1 MYEDIFYFVST
12 LLKRIGS
19 LLRFSVLL
27 FHYYTQRNKM
37 KIALVCQ
44 SLLLS
49 RALKSFLGEMVVPY
63 KQCDFVISDKKIELD
78 KPIFY
83 ISSNEGNL
91 VIPFSKSSLL
101 IELDKFFQH
110 LVLRQGNMDDM
121 MPSAKSTQELEEKI
135 TALTE
140 KFRTE
145 LIQTIRGYYGN

>member
-1 MYEDIFYFVST
+1 
-12 LLKRIGS
+12 
-19 LLRFSVLL
+19 
-27 FHYYTQRNKM
+27 M

-49 RALKSFLGEMVVPY
+49 RALKSFLGEMIVPY

-110 LVLRQGNMDDM
+110 LILLQGNVDDM
-121 MPSAKSTQELEEKI
+121 MLPMKSTHALEEKI

-140 KFRTE
+140 KFRVE

>member
-1 MYEDIFYFVST
+1 
-12 LLKRIGS
+12 
-19 LLRFSVLL
+19 
-27 FHYYTQRNKM
+27 M
-37 KIALVCQ
+37 KVALVCQ

-49 RALKSFLGEMVVPY
+49 RALKSFLGDMVVPY

-91 VIPFSKSSLL
+91 IIPFSKSSLF

-110 LVLRQGNMDDM
+110 LLMLHGNVDDM
-121 MPSAKSTQELEEKI
+121 MPQPKTTHALEEKI

-140 KFRTE
+140 KFRAE

>member
-1 MYEDIFYFVST
+1 
-12 LLKRIGS
+12 
-19 LLRFSVLL
+19 
-27 FHYYTQRNKM
+27 M
-37 KIALVCQ
+37 KVALVCQ

-49 RALKSFLGEMVVPY
+49 RALKSFLGDLVVPY

-83 ISSNEGNL
+83 ISSSEGNL
-91 VIPFSKSSLL
+91 IIPFSKSSLL

-110 LVLRQGNMDDM
+110 IMLQGNVDDM
-121 MPSAKSTQELEEKI
+121 MPQSKNTHALEEKI

-140 KFRTE
+140 RFRSE

>member
-1 MYEDIFYFVST
+1 
-12 LLKRIGS
+12 
-19 LLRFSVLL
+19 
-27 FHYYTQRNKM
+27 M

-49 RALKSFLGEMVVPY
+49 RALKSFLGEMIVPY

-83 ISSNEGNL
+83 VSTTEGNL
-91 VIPFSKSSLL
+91 IIPFSKSSLF

-110 LVLRQGNMDDM
+110 FLLMQGNVDDM
-121 MPSAKSTQELEEKI
+121 MSHSKNTYALEEKI
-135 TALTE
+135 IALTE

>member
-1 MYEDIFYFVST
+1 
-12 LLKRIGS
+12 
-19 LLRFSVLL
+19 
-27 FHYYTQRNKM
+27 M

-49 RALKSFLGEMVVPY
+49 RALKSFLGDLVVPY

-83 ISSNEGNL
+83 ISSHEGNL
-91 VIPFSKSSLL
+91 IIPFSKSSLH

-110 LVLRQGNMDDM
+110 LVLMHGNVDDM
-121 MPSAKSTQELEEKI
+121 MPQSQNSYALEEKI

-140 KFRTE
+140 KFRAE

>member
-1 MYEDIFYFVST
+1 
-12 LLKRIGS
+12 
-19 LLRFSVLL
+19 
-27 FHYYTQRNKM
+27 M

-49 RALKSFLGEMVVPY
+49 RALKSFLGEMIVPY

-110 LVLRQGNMDDM
+110 LILLQGNVDDM
-121 MPSAKSTQELEEKI
+121 MPTTKSTHALEEKI

-140 KFRTE
+140 KFRVE

>member
-1 MYEDIFYFVST
+1 
-12 LLKRIGS
+12 
-19 LLRFSVLL
+19 
-27 FHYYTQRNKM
+27 M

-110 LVLRQGNMDDM
+110 LVLRQGSMDDIM
-121 MPSAKSTQELEEKI
+121 TNAKSTHALEEKI

-140 KFRTE
+140 KFRAE

>member
-1 MYEDIFYFVST
+1 
-12 LLKRIGS
+12 
-19 LLRFSVLL
+19 
-27 FHYYTQRNKM
+27 M

-49 RALKSFLGEMVVPY
+49 RALKSFLDDKIVPY

-83 ISSNEGNL
+83 ISSHEGNL
-91 VIPFSKSSLL
+91 IIPFAKSSLL
-101 IELDKFFQH
+101 IELDKFYQH
-110 LVLRQGNMDDM
+110 LLMVQSTVDDLI
-121 MPSAKSTQELEEKI
+121 PSLNNTHLLEEKI

-140 KFRTE
+140 KFRAE

>member
-1 MYEDIFYFVST
+1 
-12 LLKRIGS
+12 
-19 LLRFSVLL
+19 
-27 FHYYTQRNKM
+27 M

-110 LVLRQGNMDDM
+110 LVLRQGSMDDM
-121 MPSAKSTQELEEKI
+121 MPNTKSTHTLEEKI

-140 KFRTE
+140 KFRAE